1 MAHHSITATELT
13 FAVLEPEWRAR
24 WLKGEKP
31 STKIFAPVG
40 TPRAMGVQFHK
51 EVEKLAGWLTA
62 PGSIQAAARIETAD
76 ALLDHLWATSLQAL
90 TDKLFEAGRGEDAA
104 LFTERMRNVCI
115 RLIEL
120 RRKTARFENWQDIF
134 VCAEQDLPRI
144 PVRVGDTVV
153 ELRGRVDAIRIHPE
167 RGLEVVDYK
176 LSQGARQKPDLVQ
189 LAIYAHL
196 LPIWRPGC
204 EFCGTLEY
212 YLPEFHEVAVSHADL
227 QDIFSGM
234 VAPVLGEM
242 FAPQARPRPKTEKP
256 AAPGA
261 AEQAPPPRTE
271 SSRTRAGSGLAALGQ
286 AVVDAF
292 RGFNLA
298 VEAANVIEGPQLVRL
313 RLTPGPGVKVSSL
326 ANRAEDL
333 QIPLDLAQ
341 PPLIKAG
348 KGFVILDLPR
358 PEPKPCFLK
367 EALGGPL
374 ASALKSTVAFP
385 IGIDVEGSPVVADFA
400 DPNTCHA
407 LVAGSTGSGKSEW
420 LKAMVASMLLRSSP
434 EQVRIALIDPKILT
448 FAGVEGSPYL
458 WRPVATTLTE
468 ALKILRDAVKEMD
481 SRYQTL
487 AGEGFVNLGE
497 RIKAGKTD
505 LPFLVLIFDEF
516 ADLILAGRDD
526 KKEFE
531 TLVARIAGKGRAAGI
546 HLVLATQR
554 PDRAVVTG
562 LIKSNLPLKICLK
575 VANAVNAQIV
585 LDEPGGES
593 LFGKGDLLCDF
604 GKGLVRAQG
613 LFIPQ
618 ADFLAALRAR

>member
-13 FAVLEPEWRAR
+13 FAVLEPDWRAR
-24 WLKGEKP
+24 WLRGEKP
-31 STKIFAPVG
+31 STKSFAPVG

-51 EVEKLAGWLTA
+51 EVEKLVGWLTA
-62 PGSIQAAARIETAD
+62 RMSFQAAARIDSAD
-76 ALLDHLWATSLQAL
+76 VLLDHLWATSLQAL

-104 LFTERMRNVCI
+104 LFTERMRNFCI

-120 RRKTARFENWQDIF
+120 RRRTARFENWQDIF
-134 VCAEQDLPRI
+134 VCAEQNLPRI
-144 PVRVGDTVV
+144 PIPVGDTVV
-153 ELRGRVDAIRIHPE
+153 EVRGRVDAIRIHPE

-176 LSQGARQKPDLVQ
+176 LSQGARQKADLVQ

-212 YLPEFHEVAVSHADL
+212 YLPEFHEVAVAQADL
-227 QDIFSGM
+227 KDIFTGM
-234 VAPVLGEM
+234 VSPVLREM
-242 FAPQARPRPKTEKP
+242 FAPQSRTEPKTETLG
-256 AAPGA
+256 APGA
-261 AEQAPPPRTE
+261 AEPVAAKPAASGLAT
-271 SSRTRAGSGLAALGQ
+271 AGTDLAALGQ
-286 AVVDAF
+286 AVVEAF

-298 VEAANVIEGPQLVRL
+298 VEAASVIEGPQLVRL

-333 QIPLDLAQ
+333 QIPLKLAQ

-367 EALGGPL
+367 EALAGALTP
-374 ASALKSTVAFP
+374 ALKSTVAFP
-385 IGIDVEGSPVVADFA
+385 IGIDVEGAPVVADFA

-420 LKAMVASMLLRSSP
+420 LKAMVASMLLRSTP
-434 EQVRIALIDPKILT
+434 EQVKIALIDPKILT

-468 ALKILRDAVKEMD
+468 ALAILRAAVKEMD

-487 AGEGFVNLGE
+487 AREVFVNLGE
-497 RIKAGKTD
+497 RIRAGKTD

-516 ADLILAGRDD
+516 ADLILAGRED

-531 TLVARIAGKGRAAGI
+531 ALVARIAGKGRAAGI

-562 LIKSNLPLKICLK
+562 LIKSNLPLKVCLK
-575 VANAVNAQIV
+575 VANTVNAQIV
-585 LDEPGGES
+585 LDEPGAES

-618 ADFLAALRAR
+618 TDFLAALSPR

>member
-13 FAVLEPEWRAR
+13 FAVLEPDWRAR
-24 WLKGEKP
+24 WARGEKP
-31 STKIFAPVG
+31 STKSFAPVG

-51 EVEKLAGWLTA
+51 EVEKLVAWLT
-62 PGSIQAAARIETAD
+62 GRESFQAAARID
-76 ALLDHLWATSLQAL
+76 SGNALLDHLWATSLQAL
-90 TDKLFEAGRGEDAA
+90 TDRLFEAGRGEDAA
-104 LFTERMRNVCI
+104 LITERMRNFCI

-120 RRKTARFENWQDIF
+120 RHQTKRFENWQDIF
-134 VCAEQDLPRI
+134 ICAEQNLPHI
-144 PVRVGDTVV
+144 PVMIGDTMIEV
-153 ELRGRVDAIRIHPE
+153 RGRVDAIRIHPE
-167 RGLEVVDYK
+167 RRLEVVDYK
-176 LSQGARQKPDLVQ
+176 LSQGTRQKADLVQ

-212 YLPEFHEVAVSHADL
+212 YLPEFQEVAVAQADL
-227 QDIFSGM
+227 KDIFTGM
-234 VAPVLGEM
+234 VSPVLREM
-242 FAPQARPRPKTEKP
+242 FGGQSRTEPKTERS
-256 AAPGA
+256 AAGRLAERSTSKA
-261 AEQAPPPRTE
+261 AENRGAMVGTD
-271 SSRTRAGSGLAALGQ
+271 LAALGQ
-286 AVVDAF
+286 AVVEAF
-292 RGFNLA
+292 RGFKLA

-333 QIPLDLAQ
+333 QIPLKLAQ

-348 KGFVILDLPR
+348 KGFVTLDLPR

-367 EALGGPL
+367 EALAGTL
-374 ASALKSTVAFP
+374 TSALKSTVAFP
-385 IGIDVEGSPVVADFA
+385 IGIDVEGAPVVADFA

-420 LKAMVASMLLRSSP
+420 LKAMVASMLLRGTP
-434 EQVRIALIDPKILT
+434 EQVQIALIDPKILT

-458 WRPVATTLTE
+458 WRPVASALTE
-468 ALKILRDAVKEMD
+468 ALTILRDSVKEMD
-481 SRYQTL
+481 LRYQTL
-487 AGEGFVNLGE
+487 AREAFVNLGE

-505 LPFLVLIFDEF
+505 LPYLVLIFDEF
-516 ADLILAGRDD
+516 ADLILAGRED

-531 TLVARIAGKGRAAGI
+531 ALVARIAGKGRAAGI

-562 LIKSNLPLKICLK
+562 LIKANLPLKICLK
-575 VANAVNAQIV
+575 VANTINAQIV
-585 LDEPGGES
+585 LDEPGAET

-604 GKGLVRAQG
+604 GKGMVRAQG

-618 ADFLAALRAR
+618 TEFLAALRPR

>member
-13 FAVLEPEWRAR
+13 FAVLEPDWRAR

-31 STKIFAPVG
+31 STLSFAPIG
-40 TPRAMGVQFHK
+40 TPRALGVQFHR
-51 EVEKLAGWLTA
+51 EVEKLVAWLTA
-62 PGSIQAAARIETAD
+62 PESFEAAARINSAD
-76 ALLDHLWATSLQAL
+76 ALLDRLWAASLQAL
-90 TDKLFEAGRGEDAA
+90 TDRLFEAGRGEDAA
-104 LFTERMRNVCI
+104 LFTERMRNFCI
-115 RLIEL
+115 RLVEL
-120 RRKTARFENWQDIF
+120 RGRTARFENWQDIF
-134 VCAEQDLPRI
+134 ICAEQDLPRI
-144 PVRVGDTVV
+144 PVPVGDTVV
-153 ELRGRVDAIRIHPE
+153 DVRGRVDAIRIHPE
-167 RGLEVVDYK
+167 RRLEVVDYK
-176 LSQGARQKPDLVQ
+176 LSQGARQKADLVQ

-212 YLPEFHEVAVSHADL
+212 YLPEFHEVAVTHADL
-227 QDIFSGM
+227 KDIFTGVVS
-234 VAPVLGEM
+234 PVLREM
-242 FAPQARPRPKTEKP
+242 FTLQLKAKPKTEMASSPKP
-256 AAPGA
+256 AERATAKP
-261 AEQAPPPRTE
+261 AE
-271 SSRTRAGSGLAALGQ
+271 SIRALAGTDLPALGQ
-286 AVVDAF
+286 AVVEAF

-298 VEAANVIEGPQLVRL
+298 VEAASVIAGPQLVRL

-333 QIPLDLAQ
+333 QIPLKLAQ

-358 PEPKPCFLK
+358 SEPEPCFLK
-367 EALGGPL
+367 KALTSTL
-374 ASALKSTVAFP
+374 SSALKSAVAFP
-385 IGIDVEGSPVVADFA
+385 IGIDVEGAPVVADFA
-400 DPNTCHA
+400 DPSTCHA

-420 LKAMVASMLLRSSP
+420 LKAMVASILLRNTP
-434 EQVRIALIDPKILT
+434 KQVQIALIDPKILT
-448 FAGVEGSPYL
+448 FTGVEGSRYL
-458 WRPVATTLTE
+458 WRPVATTLAE
-468 ALKILRDAVKEMD
+468 ALAILRDAVKEMD
-481 SRYQTL
+481 ARYQTL
-487 AGEGFVNLGE
+487 ARDGFVNLGE
-497 RIKAGKTD
+497 RVKAGKTD

-531 TLVARIAGKGRAAGI
+531 ALVARIAGKGRAAGI

-562 LIKSNLPLKICLK
+562 LIKSNLPLKVCLK

-585 LDEPGGES
+585 LDELGAES

-618 ADFLAALRAR
+618 TDFLAALSLH